1 MLMTVLAADVGA
13 TKTRIALVEPGE
25 SFLRV
30 EAERLYRSADY
41 EGLDGLA
48 LAFLAEE
55 EAAVDA
61 AAFGLPGPVVGDR
74 VRTTNL
80 PWQVSGRGLART
92 LGIERLSLLNDLEA
106 TAYGIGELEPGDVEV
121 IAAGEPG
128 AGGNAALIAPG
139 TGLGEAGLF
148 WDGGRHRPF
157 ATEGGHCDF
166 APADDVDFALRE
178 HLADRYGHVSWEK
191 VLSGPGL
198 VNIHEFLRGYR
209 DSGVPDWLEQAMAR
223 KDPAAAIAG
232 AAEARTCPVC
242 SEAMDRFVRYFG
254 AEAGNLALKCMAT
267 RGLFVGGGI
276 APRIAGRLLEP
287 DFLEA
292 FRAKGRMR
300 ELMERMPVKLIRNDR
315 AALLGAARRAALL

>member
-1 MLMTVLAADVGA
+1 MRVLAADVGA
-13 TKTRIALVEPGE
+13 TKTRLAVVEPGE

-30 EAERLYRSADY
+30 EAEATHRSAAY
-41 EGLDGLA
+41 DGLEA
-48 LAFLAEE
+48 LVRDFLDEQGT
-55 EAAVDA
+55 AVDA
-61 AAFGLPGPVVGDR
+61 AAFGLPGPVLRGR

-80 PWQVSGRGLART
+80 PWEVRRDELAEHLGLRRLT
-92 LGIERLSLLNDLEA
+92 LINDLEA
-106 TAYGIGELEPGDVEV
+106 TAFGIGELADDDLEVLAEGDAE
-121 IAAGEPG
+121 

-166 APADDVDFALRE
+166 APGDEVDDALRA
-178 HLADRYGHVSWEK
+178 HLAADGGHVSWEK

-198 VNIHEFLRGYR
+198 LSIHEFLRRYR
-209 DSGVPDWLEQAMAR
+209 GTPVPDWLERDMQSG
-223 KDPAAAIAG
+223 DPAAAIAG
-232 AAEARTCPVC
+232 AAQARTCPVC

-254 AEAGNLALKCMAT
+254 AEAGNLGLKLMAT
-267 RGLFVGGGI
+267 GGVYLGGGI
-276 APRIAGRLLEP
+276 APRIAGRLLDP

-300 ELMERMPVKLIRNDR
+300 DLMERMPVKLIRNDR
-315 AALLGAARRAALL
+315 AALLGAARCAALL

>member
-1 MLMTVLAADVGA
+1 MKVLAADVGA
-13 TKTRIALVEPGE
+13 TKTRLAVVEPGE

-30 EAERLYRSADY
+30 EHEAIHRSAAF
-41 EGLDGLA
+41 EGLADLA
-48 LAFLAEE
+48 LAFLAE
-55 EAAVDA
+55 AGSAVDA
-61 AAFGLPGPVVGDR
+61 AAFGMPGPVLRGR

-80 PWQVSGRGLART
+80 PWEVAAGELAQA
-92 LGIERLSLLNDLEA
+92 LGIRHVTLLNDLEA
-106 TAYGIGELEPGDVEV
+106 TAFGIGELDPGDVEV
-121 IAAGEPG
+121 VAEGDAE

-166 APADDVDFALRE
+166 SPADDTDFALRA
-178 HLADRYGHVSWEK
+178 HLADRFGHVSWEK

-198 VNIHEFLRGYR
+198 LNIHEFLRGYR
-209 DSGVPDWLEQAMAR
+209 GSGIPDWLERDMASG
-223 KDPAAAIAG
+223 DPAAAIAN

-242 SEAMDRFVRYFG
+242 SEAMDRFVGYFG
-254 AEAGNLALKCMAT
+254 AEAGNLGLKFMAT
-267 RGLFVGGGI
+267 GGVYLGGGI

-292 FRAKGRMR
+292 FRNKGRMR
-300 ELMERMPVKLIRNDR
+300 DLMERMPVKLIRNDR
-315 AALLGAARRAALL
+315 AALLGAARYAALA